1 MNLEKQVDAA
11 HLLIRHHLKP
21 DDLAIDATCGNG
33 QDTLFMATLLPEG
46 KIYALDIQP
55 AALARTQEKLREAGF
70 ENRVEL
76 LHQSHETFPES
87 ILKGTVKLIVY
98 NLGYLPGGN
107 RQLTT
112 QTDTTLKSLQ
122 AALPLL
128 TDEGALSI
136 MLYPGHSEGAKEAER
151 VTEWAKNLPS
161 YAYVVQKMTRLNRNL
176 APELLWIQGIQRLS
190 GSKESGD
197 QPR

>member
-55 AALARTQEKLREAGF
+55 AALARTQEKLRQAGL
-70 ENRVEL
+70 EGRVEL
-76 LHQSHETFPES
+76 FHQSHETFPEAIQRGS
-87 ILKGTVKLIVY
+87 VKLIVY
-98 NLGYLPGGN
+98 NLGYLPGGD
-107 RQLTT
+107 RKLTT
-112 QTDTTLKSLQ
+112 MTQTTMQSLN

-128 TDEGALSI
+128 KEDGALSI
-136 MLYPGHSEGAKEAER
+136 MLYPGHAEGTKEAEI
-151 VTEWAKNLPS
+151 VAEWAKNLPS

-176 APELLWIQGIQRLS
+176 APELLWIQGIPRLS
-190 GSKESGD
+190 GSKE
-197 QPR
+197 